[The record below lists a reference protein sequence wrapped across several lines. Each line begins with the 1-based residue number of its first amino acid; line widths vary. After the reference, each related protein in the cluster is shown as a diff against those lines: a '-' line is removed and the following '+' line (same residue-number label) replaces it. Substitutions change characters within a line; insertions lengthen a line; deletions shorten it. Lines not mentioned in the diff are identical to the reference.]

1 MKDQVP
7 QEIEYL
13 DVRKPAEGHGESHL
27 ATTKTLILE
36 FGRVVQYSA
45 SKHQSPRRL
54 ARLLII
60 GPRPKQELL
69 IKFTRETSEANLV
82 SAWETGAVRI
92 GEEWVRNNLILSA
105 KEVLHN
111 WVASDPENLEIT
123 ELEPAL
129 ALNPDVIIVGTGASL
144 ILPKIDLMTEIAV
157 HGIGLEIMDT
167 PAACRT
173 YNVLVYEQRAV
184 VAALFLS

>member
-1 MKDQVP
+1 
-7 QEIEYL
+7 
-13 DVRKPAEGHGESHL
+13 
-27 ATTKTLILE
+27 
-36 FGRVVQYSA
+36 
-45 SKHQSPRRL
+45 L

-60 GPRPKQELL
+60 EPRPKQESL
-69 IKFTRETSEANLV
+69 IKFTRETSEANLI
-82 SAWETGAVRI
+82 SAWEAGAVRI
-92 GEEWVRNNLILSA
+92 GEEWVTNNLILSA
-105 KEVLHN
+105 NEVLHN

-123 ELEPAL
+123 DLGPAL
-129 ALNPDVIIVGTGASL
+129 ALNPEVIIVGTGASL

-173 YNVLVYEQRAV
+173 YNVLIYEQRAV

>member
-1 MKDQVP
+1 
-7 QEIEYL
+7 L
-13 DVRKPAEGHGESHL
+13 FNTR
-27 ATTKTLILE
+27 
-36 FGRVVQYSA
+36 
-45 SKHQSPRRL
+45 HQSSRRL

-60 GPRPKQELL
+60 EPRPKQELL

-92 GEEWVRNNLILSA
+92 GEEWVRNHLILSA

-129 ALNPDVIIVGTGASL
+129 ALNPEVIIVGTGTSL
-144 ILPKIDLMTEIAV
+144 ILPKIDLMTEISV